1 MGDLTGGHPRSTPQV
16 HLRDTA
22 TVALEGQDTQRL
34 KKNTTFQQTHTHT
47 LHFRVQGGTTPL
59 VFLVLI
65 SEYGLRSP

>member
-34 KKNTTFQQTHTHT
+34 KKTTTFQQTHTHT
-47 LHFRVQGGTTPL
+47 HCT
-59 VFLVLI
+59 
-65 SEYGLRSP
+65 SEYKVGQHLLFSWFLYLSMV